1 MCTALHLTNG
11 PSLSVFGR
19 TMDFH
24 YDLHAHMYAVP
35 AGNEWH
41 AGMETITD
49 QHAILAIGS
58 GKTPVVF
65 DGVND
70 KGLAGAKLYFPGYAH
85 FGKPG
90 MTGKKE
96 IPAAHVLHFLLCTC
110 SSVAEVKE
118 VLPKY
123 AVTEQKNPV
132 TGLLMPLHWML
143 ADTTGACIVVEFTR
157 NGLHIYDNP
166 VGVMTN
172 SPDFP
177 WHLTN
182 LRNYMGAVPTQA
194 EMTKWGRQKLYPF
207 GQGLNTGF
215 LPGGYAPPARFVR
228 AAYGA
233 AFAERGTSEEDLVRT
248 AFHILESVSITKG
261 MVITKEGKFDY
272 TQYTAF
278 IDPFQKRYYVKSYD
292 NLNVRMASLDAVGFS
307 ENTEVIDL
315 GAIHQPVMYP
325 SF

>member
-11 PSLSVFGR
+11 SSLAVFGR

-24 YDLHAHMYAVP
+24 YDLHAHMYAIP
-35 AGNEWH
+35 AGNAWR
-41 AGMETITD
+41 AGTEALED
-49 QHAILAIGS
+49 RYAILGIGS

-65 DGVND
+65 DGVNER
-70 KGLAGAKLYFPGYAH
+70 GLAGAKLYFPGYAH
-85 FGKPG
+85 FEKPG

-96 IPAAHVLHFLLCTC
+96 IPAAHVLHFLLGTC
-110 SSVAEVKE
+110 GSVEDVRQT
-118 VLPKY
+118 LPQY

-143 ADTTGACIVVEFTR
+143 TDPTGASIVVEITR
-157 NGLHIYDNP
+157 TGLHMYDNP

-194 EMTKWGRQKLYPF
+194 EMTKWGRQKLFPF
-207 GQGLNTGF
+207 GQGLMTGM

-233 AFAERGTSEEDLVRT
+233 AFAERPDDVEGLART
-248 AFHILESVSITKG
+248 AFHILESVAIPKG
-261 MVITKEGKFDY
+261 FVITKEGLYDY
-272 TQYTAF
+272 TQYTAM
-278 IDPFQKRYYVKSYD
+278 IDLFQKRYYVRTYND
-292 NLNVRMASLDAVGFS
+292 LNVRMVPMEAAGVEGLRAVK
-307 ENTEVIDL
+307 DL
-315 GAIHQPVMYP
+315 GPLE
-325 SF
+325 